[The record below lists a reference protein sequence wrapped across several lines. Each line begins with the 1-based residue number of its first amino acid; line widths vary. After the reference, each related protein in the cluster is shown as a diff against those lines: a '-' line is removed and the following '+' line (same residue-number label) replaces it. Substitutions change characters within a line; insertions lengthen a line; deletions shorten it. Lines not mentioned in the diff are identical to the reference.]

1 MADLDNIFDA
11 ALSRADDV
19 IRCAMGVEASVTS
32 GEMAGQTIRG
42 VFDDPESVAY
52 AGSGVRVEGT
62 SPSLFV
68 ETSSVSELRRH
79 DTLVINGS
87 SYWVD
92 RIGPDDCGSCHV
104 FFGKGSPPVSN
115 RRH

>member
-1 MADLDNIFDA
+1 MADFDNIFDA
-11 ALSRADDV
+11 ALSRADDA

-32 GEMAGQTIRG
+32 GEMTGQTVCG

-68 ETSSVSELRRH
+68 EASSVSGVRRP

-104 FFGKGSPPVSN
+104 FLGKGSPPGSN
-115 RRH
+115 RRR

>member
-1 MADLDNIFDA
+1 VTDFDNIFDA
-11 ALSRADDV
+11 VLSRADDV

-32 GEMAGQTIRG
+32 GEMTGQTIRG

-68 ETSSVSELRRH
+68 ETSSVSEMRRP

-92 RIGPDDCGSCHV
+92 RIGPDDCGSCHL
-104 FFGKGSPPVSN
+104 FLGKGSPPGSN
-115 RRH
+115 RRR